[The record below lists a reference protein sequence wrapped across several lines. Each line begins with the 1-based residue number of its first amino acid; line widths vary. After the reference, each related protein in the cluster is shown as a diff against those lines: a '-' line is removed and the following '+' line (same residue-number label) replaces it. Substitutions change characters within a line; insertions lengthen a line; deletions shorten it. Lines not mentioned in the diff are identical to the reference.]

1 MSEYYIIRNNSPAGP
16 FTLKELAAM
25 AITPDTM
32 VWAED
37 IVDWKPAY
45 QVSELNY
52 LFASTTAQ
60 TPPPYQEPSSRAT
73 EAPRYDTAGLVDW
86 PSARPPM
93 PPTYLV
99 WSILVTIFLSRIIGI
114 IAIVYS
120 IQVSSYYHA
129 GNYEGA
135 AYASRQARRW
145 VRVPAFIYLGLF
157 LAFLIGGLIGW
168 LTNG

>member
-60 TPPPYQEPSSRAT
+60 TPPPY
-73 EAPRYDTAGLVDW
+73 
-86 PSARPPM
+86 
-93 PPTYLV
+93 
-99 WSILVTIFLSRIIGI
+99 
-114 IAIVYS
+114 
-120 IQVSSYYHA
+120 
-129 GNYEGA
+129 
-135 AYASRQARRW
+135 
-145 VRVPAFIYLGLF
+145 
-157 LAFLIGGLIGW
+157 
-168 LTNG
+168 